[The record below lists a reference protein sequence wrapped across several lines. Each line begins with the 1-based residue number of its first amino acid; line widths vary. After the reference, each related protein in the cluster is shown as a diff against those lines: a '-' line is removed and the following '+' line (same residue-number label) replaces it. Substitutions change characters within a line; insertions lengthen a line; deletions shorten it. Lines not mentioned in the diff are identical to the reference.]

1 MIEPFVVK
9 EVLPFMVRNGLHRRT
24 ARSTAAVGVWF
35 RDLEVSVERGV
46 DLLLVSGV
54 RLLHDCS
61 TRTWE
66 FDVD

>member
-1 MIEPFVVK
+1 
-9 EVLPFMVRNGLHRRT
+9 MVRNGVHRRT

-35 RDLEVSVERGV
+35 GALEVSVERGV

>member
-1 MIEPFVVK
+1 
-9 EVLPFMVRNGLHRRT
+9 MVRNGLHRGVT
-24 ARSTAAVGVWF
+24 ARSSAAVDVPF
-35 RDLEVSVERGV
+35 HEQEASLERGV

-54 RLLHDCS
+54 ILLHDCS

>member
-1 MIEPFVVK
+1 
-9 EVLPFMVRNGLHRRT
+9 
-24 ARSTAAVGVWF
+24 
-35 RDLEVSVERGV
+35 V

-54 RLLHDCS
+54 ILLHDCS